1 MACCLIIVLFIRDEM
16 SYDRHHS
23 KADRIYR
30 VTRNFISPDGSVNLH
45 LGHVSPPFGPLLKN
59 DFPDFEKVVRTLQQ
73 RVLVSYD
80 ENGEEKKAFNETNL
94 FFSEPEI
101 FEVFDIPV
109 VAGSG
114 GKALTNPFQLL
125 MSEKTATRYFGE
137 EQAIGKA
144 IKVEFQTP
152 EGKELG
158 SMNME
163 VKALEPSKKVHWYFT
178 AGPEEWIGTDVIFD
192 LHEEGDYT
200 IVLFGHRNWREEVE
214 FTSHCSMKW
223 AIFLL
228 SLKEL
233 VENGKGRPS
242 PDDIKIDNWN

>member
-1 MACCLIIVLFIRDEM
+1 MVNIIHRVGI
-16 SYDRHHS
+16 
-23 KADRIYR
+23 KAP
-30 VTRNFISPDGSVNLH
+30 S
-45 LGHVSPPFGPLLKN
+45 
-59 DFPDFEKVVRTLQQ
+59 EKVYEALATIKGIAGWWTRAT
-73 RVLVSYD
+73 S
-80 ENGEEKKAFNETNL
+80 GT
-94 FFSEPEI
+94 PE
-101 FEVFDIPV
+101 V
-109 VAGSG
+109 
-114 GKALTNPFQLL
+114 GKT
-125 MSEKTATRYFGE
+125 
-137 EQAIGKA
+137 

-178 AGPEEWIGTDVIFD
+178 AGPEEWIGTDAIFD
-192 LHEEGDYT
+192 LHEEGEYT